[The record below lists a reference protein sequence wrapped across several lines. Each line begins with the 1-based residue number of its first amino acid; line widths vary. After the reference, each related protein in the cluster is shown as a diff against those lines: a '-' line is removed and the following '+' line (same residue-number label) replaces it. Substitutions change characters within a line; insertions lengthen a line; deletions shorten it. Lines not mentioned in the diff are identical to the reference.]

1 MSVLS
6 YKDYKAVIEFDPDD
20 ELFTGHIVGINDVV
34 GFHATTVKALKT
46 AFHEAVDDYL
56 ATCRKV
62 GKQPERQM
70 SGNLMLRVDPQV
82 HANAAIAAELSGK
95 SLNQWAE
102 EILRREAASKM
113 RSRSKSARAATKD
126 HSPLHLS
133 SQGRL
138 LSGQAQ
144 K

>member
-1 MSVLS
+1 M
-6 YKDYKAVIEFDPDD
+6 
-20 ELFTGHIVGINDVV
+20 
-34 GFHATTVKALKT
+34 
-46 AFHEAVDDYL
+46 DDYL

-113 RSRSKSARAATKD
+113 RSRSKSAA
-126 HSPLHLS
+126 
-133 SQGRL
+133 
-138 LSGQAQ
+138 
-144 K
+144 

>member
-20 ELFTGHIVGINDVV
+20 ELFTGHIVGIKDVV

-82 HANAAIAAELSGK
+82 HANAAIAAELAGK

-102 EILRREAASKM
+102 EIIRREAASKR
-113 RSRSKSARAATKD
+113 RSRSKSAA
-126 HSPLHLS
+126 
-133 SQGRL
+133 
-138 LSGQAQ
+138 
-144 K
+144 